1 MIPLFYINSPI
12 QKMDV
17 CYRLASFSLCA
28 LVPKILKYQDD
39 LQLPA
44 FLLYLQNNFE
54 FSLYLFLG

>member
-1 MIPLFYINSPI
+1 
-12 QKMDV
+12 MDV

-28 LVPKILKYQDD
+28 LVPQILKYQDD